1 MKKIL
6 IFGVTG
12 QDGILL
18 SEYLL
23 KKKITVY
30 GTTRKRKNKYLNKKV
45 KLIYKNKLS
54 LKFISS
60 LIAKIRPHEIYF
72 LIGQP
77 DSLISFKL
85 PHETFESNFF
95 YLTYVINACVNLKI
109 SPRIFYASSGE
120 IFGNNAA
127 KINERTEKDPK
138 NPYALSKYI
147 AMIYIQYMRKF
158 YNLNISTGILFNH
171 DSEFRSK
178 NNLSKKVIN
187 YLNKNNFTKKLNLG
201 NIDVHRDFGLAREYI
216 VAMYK
221 INQQKKRGDYIIARG
236 KSVKVRD
243 IINYAF
249 NLKKLDYKNHTTI
262 DKNKFSKQVLKF
274 KSINISKI
282 KKINW
287 VPKKDIFDLMD
298 SLIK

>member
-1 MKKIL
+1 MKKVL

-23 KKKITVY
+23 KKKIVVY
-30 GTTRKRKNKYLNKKV
+30 GTTRKKKNKYLNKKI
-45 KLIYKNKLS
+45 KLIYKKKLS

-60 LIAKIRPHEIYF
+60 LIAKIRPSEIYF

-95 YLTYVINACVNLKI
+95 YLTYVINSCVNLKI
-109 SPRIFYASSGE
+109 SPKIFYASSGE
-120 IFGNNAA
+120 IFGKNTSI
-127 KINERTEKDPK
+127 INEKTKKDPK

-147 AMIYIQYMRKF
+147 SMVYIQYMRKF

-178 NNLSKKVIN
+178 NNLTKKVIN

-201 NIDVHRDFGLAREYI
+201 DIDIHRDFGLAREYI

-221 INQQKKRGDYIIARG
+221 INQQKKAGDYIIARG

-243 IINYAF
+243 VINYAF
-249 NLKKLDYKNHTTI
+249 NLKKLDYKNYTTI

-274 KSINISKI
+274 KSVNISKI

-287 VPKKDIFDLMD
+287 VPKKDIFDLMN

>member
-60 LIAKIRPHEIYF
+60 LIAKIHPHEIYF

-120 IFGNNAA
+120 IFGNTAA

>member
-1 MKKIL
+1 MKKVL

-23 KKKITVY
+23 KKKIVVK
-30 GTTRKRKNKYLNKKV
+30 GTNRKKKNKYLNKKI
-45 KLIYKNKLS
+45 KLIYKKKLS

-60 LIAKIRPHEIYF
+60 LIAKIRPSEIYF

-95 YLTYVINACVNLKI
+95 YLTYVINSCVNLKI
-109 SPRIFYASSGE
+109 SPKIFYASSGE
-120 IFGNNAA
+120 IFGKNASI
-127 KINERTEKDPK
+127 INEKTKKDPK
-138 NPYALSKYI
+138 NPYALSKHI
-147 AMIYIQYMRKF
+147 SMVYIQYMRKF

-178 NNLSKKVIN
+178 NNLTKKVIN

-201 NIDVHRDFGLAREYI
+201 DIDIHRDFGLAREYI

-221 INQQKKRGDYIIARG
+221 INQQKKAGDYIIARG

-243 IINYAF
+243 VINYAF
-249 NLKKLDYKNHTTI
+249 NLKKLDYKNYTTI

-274 KSINISKI
+274 KSVNISKI

-287 VPKKDIFDLMD
+287 VPKKDIFDLMN